1 MNQEMKDIIDK
12 EIEINPNKITII
24 NQSFFNMENM
34 GFKFR
39 DNLNIPRDS
48 KIILLVAA
56 QTCWNSV
63 STEMALDRD
72 RELMDE

>member
-1 MNQEMKDIIDK
+1 MNQEMKDIIHK

-56 QTCWNSV
+56 I
-63 STEMALDRD
+63 
-72 RELMDE
+72 REVKDVIYPI